1 MNFSKVR
8 LIINNSRHFT
18 FLTQNS
24 MESSLGRWQ
33 LKNVDQIEYY
43 MTKMHADP
51 GYQFLH
57 TIERNK
63 EFEEELKKI
72 ELNKIELKKIELKS
86 TFF

>member
-1 MNFSKVR
+1 MDFSKVR
-8 LIINNSRHFT
+8 MIFSNFRLIKFFS
-18 FLTQNS
+18 QNT

-33 LKNVDQIEYY
+33 IKNVDQIEYY

-63 EFEEELKKI
+63 DFENQLKKSD
-72 ELNKIELKKIELKS
+72 LN
-86 TFF
+86 